1 MLNPAKPDQSGDN
14 YQAFSPSRMPRLTH
28 FFCLILA
35 GFSLAGCANYHLG
48 NGPSPQFTRLY
59 IAPITSEVLIPQA
72 QALITTQLR
81 EAFLKD
87 GRVALAESADTADA
101 VLRITLT
108 GYQRDVAVSRP
119 DDTKLA
125 RRFDVT
131 LHAKATLTIGT
142 GQKNGFTNRPLIAN
156 RGIFNDSGQQQSEYQ
171 ALPLLA
177 EKLAQEAL
185 HAALD
190 TW

>member
-1 MLNPAKPDQSGDN
+1 MT
-14 YQAFSPSRMPRLTH
+14 RLTP
-28 FFCLILA
+28 FFCLLFA
-35 GFSLAGCANYHLG
+35 VCGLAGCAHYQLG
-48 NGPSPQFTRLY
+48 TGTTPKFSRLY
-59 IAPITSEVLIPQA
+59 IAPVTSEALIPQA

-87 GRVALAESADTADA
+87 GRVALAASPAEADA

-125 RRFDVT
+125 RRFDVS
-131 LHAKATLTIGT
+131 LRAKATLTIGT
-142 GQKNGFTNRPLIAN
+142 EQKNGFTDRPLTAS
-156 RGIFNDSGQQQSEYQ
+156 RGVFRDSGQQQSEYQ

-177 EKLAQEAL
+177 EILAQEAL
-185 HAALD
+185 HATLD